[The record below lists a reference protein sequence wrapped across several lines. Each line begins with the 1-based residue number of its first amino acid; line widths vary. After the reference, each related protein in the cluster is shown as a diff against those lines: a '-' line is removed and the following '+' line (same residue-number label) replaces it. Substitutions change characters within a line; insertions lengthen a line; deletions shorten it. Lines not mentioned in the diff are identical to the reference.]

1 MIPLT
6 ALRDRLAH
14 VGLLAEAPGTIDHI
28 QVNRLASDSR
38 AVTPGTLFVAV
49 RGAQT
54 DGHLFIEKAV
64 QNEAIAI
71 VGEAFPAD
79 VRAPR
84 LQVHDS
90 TQALAQLA
98 AAFHG
103 DPADALTMVGVTGT
117 NGKTTTATLI
127 QHMLRILGAN
137 AGRIGTT
144 GYDAGHGAVETTH
157 TTPDTLE
164 LHRILAEMVE
174 NGCTACAME
183 VSSHA
188 LAQGRV
194 HGIGYAA
201 GVFTNLTRDHLD
213 YHGTFADY
221 LAAKKLLFDGLAA
234 DATAIYNVDD
244 PASTGMT
251 DGIAA
256 RHLSYGQAASA
267 DLRFEILANRLDGL
281 HLLLD
286 GHDQTFRLVGAFN
299 AYNLAA
305 AYGVGLALG
314 YDADAVLAA
323 LADAPPVAGR
333 FEQIRFADGTTV
345 IVDYAHTPDALENV
359 LQTIRATMPEGATL
373 WTVFGCGG
381 DRDPAK
387 RPMMGGIAERYS
399 DRAIVTSDNPRT
411 EDPEAILAA
420 IRDGMTRPTDAIS
433 LVDRRAAIEEAE
445 RQAAPGDVVLIA
457 GKGHETYQIIGT
469 EKRHFDDREEVR
481 RAFAARGAT

>member
-6 ALRDRLAH
+6 ALRDRLAQ
-14 VGLLAEAPGTIDHI
+14 VGLLAETQGTIDDI

-38 AVTPGTLFVAV
+38 AVAPGALFVAV
-49 RGAQT
+49 RGSQT
-54 DGHLFIEKAV
+54 DGHLFIDKAV

-71 VGEAFPAD
+71 VGEAFPAF
-79 VRAPR
+79 VGAPR

-90 TQALAQLA
+90 TKALAHLA

-127 QHMLRILGAN
+127 QYLLRSLGAN

-144 GYDAGHGAVETTH
+144 GYDAGRGVVDTTH
-157 TTPDTLE
+157 TTPDIIE

-174 NGCTACAME
+174 NDCTACAME

-194 HGIGYAA
+194 HGIDYAA

-213 YHGTFADY
+213 YHGSFADY
-221 LAAKKLLFDGLAA
+221 LAAKKLLFDGLSS

-244 PASTGMT
+244 AASFGMT
-251 DGIAA
+251 QGLNS
-256 RHLSYGQAASA
+256 RFLSYGQDVSA
-267 DLRFEILANRLDGL
+267 NLRFEILANRIDGLRLRLDGRE
-281 HLLLD
+281 
-286 GHDQTFRLVGAFN
+286 QAFRLVGAFN
-299 AYNLAA
+299 AYNLVA

-314 YDADAVLAA
+314 YGADDVLAA
-323 LADAPPVAGR
+323 LAEALPVDGR
-333 FEQIRFADGTTV
+333 FEQIGFADGTTV

-359 LQTIRATMPEGATL
+359 LQTIRATMPEDAKL

-387 RPMMGGIAERYS
+387 RQMMGGIAERYS
-399 DRAIVTSDNPRT
+399 DTAIVTSDNPRT
-411 EDPEAILAA
+411 EDPASILAA
-420 IRDGMTRPTDAIS
+420 IREGMTRPNEAIS
-433 LVDRRAAIEEAE
+433 LVDRRDAIDEAA
-445 RQAAPGDVVLIA
+445 RQAAPGDVVLVA

-481 RAFAARGAT
+481 RAFAKRGAT